1 MRPEYHGY
9 PFDIRTTSTE
19 GVKVSLSELIRWSG
33 HKNMVTGH
41 EPDLVIFVGIRDFK
55 MAKAGKTTYF
65 LASPELPE
73 NGLLRREVAHFLLE
87 KFAWGAHDW
96 GAREVLIQA
105 EKRGEISPVNEPDI
119 PVHDFEREWLAGTEG
134 PSFPL

>member
-9 PFDIRTTSTE
+9 PFDIRSSGTE
-19 GVKVSLSELIRWSG
+19 GIKVSLAELIRWSG

-41 EPDLVIFVGIRDFK
+41 EPELVIFVGIRDFK
-55 MAKAGKTTYF
+55 TAKAGKTTYF

-73 NGLLRREVAHFLLE
+73 NGHLRQEVAHFLLE

-105 EKRGEISPVNEPDI
+105 EKRGDISPVNEPDI
-119 PVHDFEREWLAGTEG
+119 PVHDFERKWLEGTEG
-134 PSFPL
+134 PSFSL